1 MLSSHSEVIDQSII
15 LLQSLSHDEYQDIC
29 QPLFSASIGQHIRH
43 IVDHFT
49 SLMRGLETTTVD
61 YNYRSRQSEI
71 ETSLAVAISQLH
83 HIKTWILTLT
93 ESQLLQALSVVSDIN
108 VHHNHHVTVQSTTA
122 RELVFCASHAIHH
135 YALVKI
141 IRQLQ
146 GAQVDVNF
154 GVAPATIAYQQS
166 LQN

>member
-1 MLSSHSEVIDQSII
+1 MLSSHSEVIDQSIV

-49 SLMRGLETTTVD
+49 SLMRGL
-61 YNYRSRQSEI
+61 QSDI

-93 ESQLLQALSVVSDIN
+93 DSQLLTALSVVSDIN
-108 VHHNHHVTVQSTTA
+108 VHHTHHVTVQSTTA

-154 GVAPATIAYQQS
+154 GIAPATIAYQQS

>member
-1 MLSSHSEVIDQSII
+1 MLSSHSEVIDQSIV
-15 LLQSLSHDEYQDIC
+15 LLQSLNDYEYQDVC
-29 QPLFSASIGQHIRH
+29 LPLFSVSIGQHMRH
-43 IVDHFT
+43 IVDHFS
-49 SLMRGLETTTVD
+49 SLMRGMDSQHVD
-61 YNYRSRQSEI
+61 YNYRSRQSDT
-71 ETSLAVAISQLH
+71 ETSLLIAISQLQQ
-83 HIKTWILTLT
+83 IKAWVLCLT
-93 ESQLLQALSVVSDIN
+93 EAQLDKPLNVISDIN
-108 VHHNHHVTVQSTTA
+108 VQSSHPGTVQSSIA
-122 RELVFCASHAIHH
+122 RELVFCVSHAIHH

>member
-1 MLSSHSEVIDQSII
+1 MLSSHSEVIDQSIA
-15 LLQSLSHDEYQDIC
+15 LLQSLSHDEYQDVC

-43 IVDHFT
+43 IVDHFS
-49 SLMRGLETTTVD
+49 SLMRGLDSTNVD
-61 YNYRSRQSEI
+61 YNHRSRQSET
-71 ETSLAVAISQLH
+71 ETSLNIAINQLQ
-83 HIKTWILTLT
+83 HIKTWILSLT
-93 ESQLLQALSVVSDIN
+93 DTQLAQALSVVSEIN
-108 VHHNHHVTVQSTTA
+108 VDHEDHVTVNSTTA
-122 RELVFCASHAIHH
+122 RELVFCVSHAIHH

-146 GAQVDVNF
+146 GAHVDANF